1 MVAAKIEL
9 IQAELLKSHKSNL
22 INEYGNKNGGN
33 DGGLDSCEGGRVGGR

>member
-33 DGGLDSCEGGRVGGR
+33 DGGLVREEVLVDSG